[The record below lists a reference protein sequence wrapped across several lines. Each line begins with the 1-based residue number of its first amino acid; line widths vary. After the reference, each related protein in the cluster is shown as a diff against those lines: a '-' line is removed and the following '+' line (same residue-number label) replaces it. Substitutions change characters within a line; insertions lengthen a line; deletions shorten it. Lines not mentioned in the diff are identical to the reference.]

1 MAMIPFKK
9 IVESTTYLD
18 PFSGFAP
25 HEGMV
30 EIRWDPLTRLTS
42 RVVRISPRK
51 TPRFNYQEAISA
63 SLAVKC
69 PFCPENVE
77 MMTARLPREIY
88 GCDRLEK
95 DGVTII
101 PNLLTFDKYAL
112 VAILSPDHF
121 VDLSTLVERHLIVKA
136 IKALLDAFRMIR
148 TRDRDARY
156 FSINCN
162 FMPMAGSS
170 ILHSHL
176 QGVVGKYPTNY
187 LRLMLN
193 GSKNF
198 FRNKERLFW
207 ETLIEE
213 EREAGERF
221 IGTVGRTHWYAPFAP
236 RGSIDVGCIFEES
249 TLFTVDNREWENF
262 GSGLAR
268 VFRYLDQENVSG
280 FNLVIFSGSDQDKAF
295 RVNARLVA
303 RRFLPPVNA
312 ADANY
317 FDKLHLESTSLVA
330 PENVAAELRSLWG
343 T

>member
-1 MAMIPFKK
+1 MMIPFKK
-9 IVESTTYLD
+9 ITESSSYLD

-25 HEGMV
+25 RAGVV
-30 EIRWDPLTRLTS
+30 EIRWDPLTHLTS
-42 RVVRISPRK
+42 RIVRIPPRK
-51 TPRFNYQEAISA
+51 VPRFDYQEAISV
-63 SLAVKC
+63 SLAAKC

-77 MMTARLPREIY
+77 KMTARLPKEVF

-95 DGVTII
+95 DGVIII

-112 VAILSPDHF
+112 VAILSPEHF
-121 VDLSTLVERHLIVKA
+121 VDLSTLAEKHLM
-136 IKALLDAFRMIR
+136 IKGITAMLDAFRMIR
-148 TRDRDARY
+148 NHDRSARY

-162 FMPMAGSS
+162 YMPMAGSS
-170 ILHSHL
+170 ILHSHI

-193 GSKNF
+193 GSRNF

-207 ETLIEE
+207 ETLVEE

-236 RGSIDVGCIFEES
+236 RGNIDVGCIFEERS
-249 TLFTVDNREWENF
+249 LFTIDQREWENF
-262 GSGLAR
+262 DSGLTR
-268 VFRYLDQENVSG
+268 VLRYLDREYVSS
-280 FNLVIFSGSDQDKAF
+280 FNLTIFSGSDEDEAF

-317 FDKLHLESTSLVA
+317 FDKLHLESMSLVA
-330 PENVAAELRSLWG
+330 PETVAAELRTLWG